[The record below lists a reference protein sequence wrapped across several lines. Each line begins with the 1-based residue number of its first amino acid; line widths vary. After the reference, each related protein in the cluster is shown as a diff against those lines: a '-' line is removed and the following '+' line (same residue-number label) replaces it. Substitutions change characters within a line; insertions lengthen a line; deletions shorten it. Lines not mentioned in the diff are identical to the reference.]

1 MQAVQ
6 QVHDLDPFSS
16 PACSTSVVF
25 LVSHVTSVFLGLAGV
40 CLSSGR
46 RARRLNVGFT
56 AWLLD
61 WFLRSSPKTESVLN
75 ACKVKYL
82 WFGELWGESVEKT
95 DSFRKAKTDS

>member
-40 CLSSGR
+40 CPLEDVPGGSM
-46 RARRLNVGFT
+46 
-56 AWLLD
+56 
-61 WFLRSSPKTESVLN
+61 
-75 ACKVKYL
+75 
-82 WFGELWGESVEKT
+82 
-95 DSFRKAKTDS
+95 